1 MRNGKSTQAALSFLS
16 SFIYLFI
23 HLFIYLFIFLLWT
36 FYGRRCWGSWHG
48 SIFIARHNQ
57 RLLKRFFFWG
67 REKKKPEIK
76 MYEIKKMVFFL
87 FLVILGFTLATR
99 SRPVVPLSRWNKLF
113 WKKKERKRWKKMFSE
128 IKKRHHLLASGS
140 LPTVG
145 PPSLPSCTE
154 FFFWL
159 CFFFFIWGGWLRLSA
174 GPGRSMSGRHSF
186 DGIIAVNYSTDGR
199 VAIGFSWS
207 IKASTR

>member
-159 CFFFFIWGGWLRLSA
+159 CFFFSFGAVDWDCQRALA
-174 GPGRSMSGRHSF
+174 GRWAVGTRSMGLLQLITVRTAEWRLAF
-186 DGIIAVNYSTDGR
+186 RDR
-199 VAIGFSWS
+199 
-207 IKASTR
+207 